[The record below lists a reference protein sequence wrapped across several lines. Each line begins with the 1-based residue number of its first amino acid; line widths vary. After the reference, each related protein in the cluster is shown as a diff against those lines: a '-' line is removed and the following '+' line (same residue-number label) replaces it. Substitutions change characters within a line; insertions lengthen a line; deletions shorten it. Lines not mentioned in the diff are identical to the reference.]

1 MQSESAVGVR
11 LKVYRP
17 YFTFTFGHH
26 LLANGDFLFVAG
38 MSTVQSLLPCGYNL
52 ALKCPCVHGIVLRL
66 TYRLARGRYGSLHKC
81 QRTE

>member
-1 MQSESAVGVR
+1 MQNESAVGVR

-26 LLANGDFLFVAG
+26 LLANGDLLFVAG
-38 MSTVQSLLPCGYNL
+38 TSTVQSLLPCGYNL